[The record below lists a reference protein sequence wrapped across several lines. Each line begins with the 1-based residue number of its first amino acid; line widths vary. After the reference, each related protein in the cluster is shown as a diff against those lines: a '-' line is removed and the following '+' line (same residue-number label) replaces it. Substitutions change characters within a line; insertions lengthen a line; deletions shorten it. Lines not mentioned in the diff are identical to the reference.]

1 MLEESLYLFGVIAVC
16 WAIIFILRAVPFI
29 FFGSLKKPI
38 PAKVELFFGNVLS
51 PIIIAAII
59 VWAYS
64 SLNYKSFSPYLAG
77 ALTIGLHLWRRNA
90 LLSVIVGTLAYMT
103 LVNLCGCSSQRIVV
117 LDKENP
123 SIHVTNLGIKIDDNF
138 VEEHEVAKLLIDNDI
153 PKTRVIHILVDD
165 DLRELRT
172 SRNLMGSLC
181 AAGYSRPVLVTKQHA
196 DAVVS
201 DKPKRPQPMG
211 GFNSDRSSSSSKKA
225 KKSAQNSKPR
235 KIRYKKAHE

>member
-1 MLEESLYLFGVIAVC
+1 MLEQALYLLGVIAIC
-16 WAIIFILRAVPFI
+16 WAIIFALRAVPFL

-38 PAKVELFFGNVLS
+38 PKKIENFFSNILS
-51 PIIIAAII
+51 PIIIFCII
-59 VWAYS
+59 IWAYS
-64 SLNYKSFSPYLAG
+64 GLAYRTMAPYIAG
-77 ALTIGLHLWRRNA
+77 FLTIGIHLWRRNA

-117 LDKENP
+117 LDKEDP

>member
-1 MLEESLYLFGVIAVC
+1 MLDQALYLLGVIAIC
-16 WAIIFILRAVPFI
+16 WAIIFALRAVPFL

-38 PAKVELFFGNVLS
+38 PKKIEAFFGNILS
-51 PIIIAAII
+51 PIIIFCII
-59 VWAYS
+59 IWAYS
-64 SLNYKSFSPYLAG
+64 GLAYRTMAPYIAG
-77 ALTIGLHLWRRNA
+77 FLTIGIHLWRRNA
-90 LLSVIVGTLAYMT
+90 LMSVIVGTIAYMT
-103 LVNLCGCSSQRIVV
+103 LVNLCGCASQRIIT

-138 VEEHEVAKLLIDNDI
+138 VEEKDVAQLLIDNDI

-165 DLRELRT
+165 DLKELKT

-196 DAVVS
+196 EVEVS
-201 DKPKRPQPMG
+201 KTPKYPQAATG
-211 GFNSDRSSSSSKKA
+211 GYTPVSSSSKTSKSKA
-225 KKSAQNSKPR
+225 APKKPT

>member
-1 MLEESLYLFGVIAVC
+1 MLNRYLYLAAVVFVC
-16 WAIIFILRAVPFI
+16 WAVIFSLRALPFVLFGSRKKPLPPKVEW
-29 FFGSLKKPI
+29 FFGS
-38 PAKVELFFGNVLS
+38 VLS
-51 PIIIAAII
+51 PIIIAAVII
-59 VWAYS
+59 WAYS
-64 SLNYKSFSPYLAG
+64 GLEYKTLYPYIAG

-90 LLSVIVGTLAYMT
+90 LMSVIFGTIAYMT
-103 LVNLCGCSSQRIVV
+103 LVNLCGCASQRIVT

-138 VEEHEVAKLLIDNDI
+138 VEEHEVAQLLLDNDI

-165 DLRELRT
+165 DLKELKT

-196 DAVVS
+196 EVEVS
-201 DKPKRPQPMG
+201 KTPKYPQPVG
-211 GFNSDRSSSSSKKA
+211 GYTPVSSSSKTTKPKA
-225 KKSAQNSKPR
+225 KKPT